1 MIRREFI
8 TLLGS
13 AAVAW
18 PLAARAQQ
26 GEPMA
31 RLGVL
36 SNAPAEAQGDQGVV
50 ALKDRLRRLGWIEG
64 QNLQID
70 VRWGGNNTDRDREYA
85 AELIALAP
93 SVILAVGTLGILS
106 LQKVTRTVPI
116 VFVRVTDPVG
126 AGVVDSLSH
135 PGGNITGFM
144 NFEYTLSGK
153 WLELLKQVVPRL
165 TRALVIRDGGNPA
178 GAAQFG
184 ALQAASPSLG
194 LELRPVDSGD
204 PAQLERAIVAL
215 SKASNGGLVVTP
227 SATVSG
233 NRRLIIALASE
244 HQVPAVYPYRYMV
257 TDGGLISYGPDQ
269 IDQYRQAA
277 DYIDR
282 ILKGEKPAHLPVQA
296 PTKYELAINLKT
308 AKALDLEIP
317 ATVLARADEVIE

>member
-126 AGVVDSLSH
+126 AGVVDSL
-135 PGGNITGFM
+135 
-144 NFEYTLSGK
+144 
-153 WLELLKQVVPRL
+153 R
-165 TRALVIRDGGNPA
+165 
-178 GAAQFG
+178 
-184 ALQAASPSLG
+184 
-194 LELRPVDSGD
+194 
-204 PAQLERAIVAL
+204 
-215 SKASNGGLVVTP
+215 
-227 SATVSG
+227 VS
-233 NRRLIIALASE
+233 
-244 HQVPAVYPYRYMV
+244 
-257 TDGGLISYGPDQ
+257 
-269 IDQYRQAA
+269 
-277 DYIDR
+277 
-282 ILKGEKPAHLPVQA
+282 
-296 PTKYELAINLKT
+296 
-308 AKALDLEIP
+308 
-317 ATVLARADEVIE
+317 